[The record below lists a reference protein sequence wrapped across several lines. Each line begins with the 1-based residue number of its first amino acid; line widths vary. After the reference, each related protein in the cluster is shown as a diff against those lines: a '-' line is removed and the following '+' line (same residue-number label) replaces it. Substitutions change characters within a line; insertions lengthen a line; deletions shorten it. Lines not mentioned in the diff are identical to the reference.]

1 MTYGLCPITAVR
13 PLAAYEMESVEPAGG
28 STVNTATATN
38 AAAMTG
44 RTGGRAP
51 RATATRPAITPA
63 QPSTIAAHS
72 DTVTNVAVRCSACH
86 HGRPPARCMTGT
98 DTFGPAAE
106 ITIMTR
112 VEAAIAAAASQ
123 PVRRVSSGE
132 PGRFSWAALVAPT
145 PSLSLTKSPVYW
157 SQSWLPRSRVRD

>member
-1 MTYGLCPITAVR
+1 
-13 PLAAYEMESVEPAGG
+13 MESVEPAGG
-28 STVNTATATN
+28 STVSTATARN

-63 QPSTIAAHS
+63 QPSAIAAHS

-86 HGRPPARCMTGT
+86 HGGPPARRMAGT
-98 DTFGPAAE
+98 ETFGPAAE
-106 ITIMTR
+106 ITIMTS

-123 PVRRVSSGE
+123 PVRAGE
-132 PGRFSWAALVAPT
+132 FGRAWTVGLGRACRFNPVLVTHQIARLLVIVVVAALAGP
-145 PSLSLTKSPVYW
+145 
-157 SQSWLPRSRVRD
+157 

>member
-1 MTYGLCPITAVR
+1 
-13 PLAAYEMESVEPAGG
+13 MESVEPAGG
-28 STVNTATATN
+28 STVSTATARN

-86 HGRPPARCMTGT
+86 HGGPPARRMAGT
-98 DTFGPAAE
+98 ETFGPAAE
-106 ITIMTR
+106 ITIMTS
-112 VEAAIAAAASQ
+112 VEAAMAAAASQ
-123 PVRRVSSGE
+123 PVKGARGGGWGVSSGE
-132 PGRFSWAALVAPT
+132 PGRLAWAALVAST

-157 SQSWLPRSRVRD
+157 S

>member
-63 QPSTIAAHS
+63 QPSAIAAHS
-72 DTVTNVAVRCSACH
+72 ETVTNVAVRCSACH
-86 HGRPPARCMTGT
+86 HGRPPARRMAGT
-98 DTFGPAAE
+98 ETFGPAAE
-106 ITIMTR
+106 IAIMTS
-112 VEAAIAAAASQ
+112 VETAMATAESQ
-123 PVRRVSSGE
+123 PVRRVSSRE
-132 PGRFSWAALVAPT
+132 PGRLTQVALVAST
-145 PSLSLTKSPVYW
+145 P
-157 SQSWLPRSRVRD
+157 